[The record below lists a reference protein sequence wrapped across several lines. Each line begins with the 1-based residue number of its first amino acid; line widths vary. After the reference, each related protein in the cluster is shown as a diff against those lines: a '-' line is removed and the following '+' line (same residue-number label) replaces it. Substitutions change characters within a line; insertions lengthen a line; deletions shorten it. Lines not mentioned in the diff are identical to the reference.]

1 MYEWS
6 LDPYHSWTDIN
17 NTHNRTSNIG
27 NNAREK
33 IAIAYIEKNMGISTL
48 VVQPNTTRIVTKFPY

>member
-33 IAIAYIEKNMGISTL
+33 IAIAYIQKNIWALAHLCYNQMQQEL
-48 VVQPNTTRIVTKFPY
+48 